1 MANLKWEEGEEREPE
16 PGLIIRNNYRLVEE
30 LGKGG
35 MCVVW
40 KAINLIQ
47 EAGGVRYVAI
57 KFLSLDFKQHPDALK
72 ALVREFHRYKRL
84 IHPNIL
90 KAYNLDRIGDTYFMV
105 MEFLKGIS
113 LKEFIKSHQNGISL
127 IEAKP
132 IIKDMAEAL
141 AHVHQQGIAHLDFKP
156 ANVFYDPD
164 KKSVKLIDF
173 GIARPLEQLER
184 DETLFDPGVLG
195 ALTPVYASYEML
207 LGKDPD
213 QRDDIYALACVTYE
227 LLSGKHPFNKKTA
240 TTAKDEKLSPKRI
253 KGLNKQQN
261 QALLH
266 ALAFQRDER
275 TPTVEKFLAE
285 LFPEKKKYSWV
296 LVGGGVIVLGLAS
309 FAAWEH
315 FKPTPEETG
324 NGSISVTQEQP
335 QVTPPEPE
343 KMALP
348 DTPLT
353 VTLWLNSPG
362 KTHFNTS
369 DEVTLYYQFNTT
381 VEQFSSAYFSL
392 FRVSSSDKWH
402 LILNNEKVEA
412 NKRYSLP
419 KEKQAL
425 EPGQN
430 VGMDARLRL
439 RAGEQ
444 NFQAIVTS
452 EPIRWESVTDIEK
465 SLEGIAFWGIGTL
478 SVISYQ

>member
-1 MANLKWEEGEEREPE
+1 MEDDDKIELKPD
-16 PGLIIRNNYRLVEE
+16 LVIRDNYRLVEE
-30 LGKGG
+30 LGKGNMG
-35 MCVVW
+35 VVW
-40 KAINLIQ
+40 KAIDLIQ
-47 EAGGVRYVAI
+47 EAGEARDSHIAI
-57 KFLSLDFKQHPDALK
+57 KFLSRNFKQHPDALK
-72 ALVREFHRYKRL
+72 ALVREFHRYNRL
-84 IHPNIL
+84 SHPNIL
-90 KAYNLDRIGDTYFMV
+90 KAHNIDRIGDTYFMV

-113 LKEFIKSHQNGISL
+113 LKEFIKSHKNGISL

-195 ALTPVYASYEML
+195 ALTPVYASNEML
-207 LGKDPD
+207 LSLDPD

-227 LLSGKHPFNKKTA
+227 LLSGKHPFNRKTA
-240 TTAKDEKLSPKRI
+240 TTAKYQKLSPKRI

-261 QALLH
+261 KALLR
-266 ALAFQRDER
+266 ALAFERDDR
-275 TPTVEKFLAE
+275 TPTASQFLAE
-285 LFPEKKKYSWV
+285 LFPEKKKSSWV
-296 LVGGGVIVLGLAS
+296 LVGVIVLGLAS

-315 FKPTPEETG
+315 FKPTPENTG
-324 NGSISVTQEQP
+324 NGPISVTQEQP
-335 QVTPPEPE
+335 QVTPP
-343 KMALP
+343 

-353 VTLWLNSPG
+353 VTFWLDSPG

-381 VEQFSSAYFSL
+381 VEQFSNAYFSL

-402 LILNNEKVEA
+402 LILKNEKVKA

-419 KEKQAL
+419 KGEQAL